1 MTIGS
6 ERVVLDSNVWIF
18 GLRRQPDR
26 SACAELLDQLPRL
39 RVCLPRQILREL
51 QANLTNEE
59 LHDLFRLL
67 SRYPDRIDV
76 QWERVRD
83 EQIQKY
89 LDLGCKLGDAVVAAH
104 VEVLNI
110 RVLVSENRDFLEE
123 IQGLPFRVLTASEA
137 LAELKE
143 QAA

>member
-1 MTIGS
+1 
-6 ERVVLDSNVWIF
+6 
-18 GLRRQPDR
+18 
-26 SACAELLDQLPRL
+26 
-39 RVCLPRQILREL
+39 
-51 QANLTNEE
+51 
-59 LHDLFRLL
+59 LL